1 MKKFLHWN
9 GRMGRYQFFA
19 CSLLGGL
26 GLGIIVAILGS
37 VLSSSISYIIA
48 LLVSILLIYLNT
60 CWAIQRLHDL
70 DKPAWLVVFYIVP
83 YKLSDAVNVPDA
95 FLLAVLAVFA
105 VSSIYLL
112 FFKGTAGSNQ
122 HGPDPTVTTFP
133 SIQETKGDA

>member
-26 GLGIIVAILGS
+26 GVGIMVAILGS
-37 VLSSSISYIIA
+37 ILGPSLISIIGLPIA
-48 LLVSILLIYLNT
+48 LFLLYLNT
-60 CWAIQRLHDL
+60 CWAMQRLHDL
-70 DKPAWLVVFYIVP
+70 DKPAWLAIFYSVP
-83 YKLSDAVNVPDA
+83 LELNRGANSPDTST
-95 FLLAVLAVFA
+95 LVVLAILA
-105 VSSIYLL
+105 CSTIYLL
-112 FFKGTAGSNQ
+112 FFKGTNGPNQ